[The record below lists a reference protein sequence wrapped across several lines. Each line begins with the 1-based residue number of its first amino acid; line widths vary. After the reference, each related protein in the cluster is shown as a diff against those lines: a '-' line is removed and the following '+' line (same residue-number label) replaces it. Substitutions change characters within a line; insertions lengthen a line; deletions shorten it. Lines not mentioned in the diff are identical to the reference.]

1 MTSTAYIESE
11 NEMESSPSMNTSHLA
26 RQDSLDFSA
35 CSKSSRLSPAPFKS
49 SWLSGPC
56 YLHGS
61 RPSAVRAER
70 SVPSLTL
77 LAVTNSLFCSLA
89 RDSDQFMPR
98 GRPFAARDIV
108 GEVRRRQLRPCFFN
122 RCNDAPLRLYFV
134 SARK

>member
-1 MTSTAYIESE
+1 MTFAWRGLMTSTAYIESE
-11 NEMESSPSMNTSHLA
+11 NEIESSPSMNTSHFA

-56 YLHGS
+56 YLHGP

-77 LAVTNSLFCSLA
+77 TR
-89 RDSDQFMPR
+89 RDQSPVPQSCH
-98 GRPFAARDIV
+98 GILTSSCHEV
-108 GEVRRRQLRPCFFN
+108 GP
-122 RCNDAPLRLYFV
+122 
-134 SARK
+134 S